1 MDFSSF
7 RKAWELFD
15 ARERRNALIV
25 LGIMIVSAFA
35 TAGMVGSILPF
46 LSVLSDPAL
55 ISENRILAW
64 AYERGGFST
73 DFDFLVAL
81 GVCSI
86 IVIIGSS
93 IVLLINTWV
102 VTRFTQMRMHRI
114 SSRLLEYYLAQ
125 PYEFFLS
132 RHSGDMSTNILSE
145 AERAVRDFIHPAM
158 MLLSSCLTV
167 CAVVAMLMV
176 ANPLVASLTLAIFG
190 LSYGITL
197 LFTRRFVTRMGQF
210 RAEAIE
216 QRYRIAGEVLAGIKD
231 IKLLGRESRYLDRF
245 ESPSLVTAR
254 TQERVAV
261 VAQAPRFVIQMIG
274 FGGMIVLALMLLN
287 PEEFG
292 QRNALAGLLPLLGLL
307 AFAGQRLLPEL
318 QTVYFSLTVLNAGSA
333 ALDRV
338 HSDLCAGSR
347 QALDQAEHSA
357 LRLRKHLS
365 AQHLSYSYPGT
376 RKAGLEQ
383 VTFTIRAGE
392 RIGVV
397 GPSGAGKT
405 TLADVL
411 LGLLQPHDGELRV
424 DGEALTLE
432 NVRAW
437 QRSVGY
443 VPQDIFLTDAS
454 LTENIALGL
463 RFEEIEQDRVERA
476 ARSALLHE
484 FAMSEL
490 PEGYETRI
498 GERGVRLSGGQRQRI
513 GIARALYHDADL
525 ILFDEATSALDNLTE
540 ADVMAAIDALPG
552 DKTVMII
559 AHRLSTVRRCDRI
572 IMLERGRIAGIGSW
586 EELHATSEAF
596 RALSHAA

>member
-1 MDFSSF
+1 MNLRSF

-25 LGIMIVSAFA
+25 LTMMIFSAIA
-35 TAGMVGSILPF
+35 TAAMVGSIFPF
-46 LSVLSDPAL
+46 LSALSDPAL
-55 ISENRILAW
+55 IRNNGVLAW
-64 AYERGGFST
+64 AYLAGGFESE
-73 DFDFLVAL
+73 FNFVVAL
-81 GVCSI
+81 GLGAI
-86 IVIIGSS
+86 AVILVSTLAL
-93 IVLLINTWV
+93 VVNTWA
-102 VTRFTQMRMHRI
+102 VTRFTQKRMHAI
-114 SSRLLEYYLAQ
+114 SHRLLSHYIAQ

-132 RHSGDMSTNILSE
+132 RHSGEMSTNILSE

-158 MLLSSCLTV
+158 MLLSSLLTV
-167 CAVVAMLMV
+167 FAVVGMLMV
-176 ANPLVASLTLAIFG
+176 ADPLVASLTLAIFG
-190 LSYGITL
+190 SIYGGTL
-197 LFTRRFVTRMGQF
+197 LLTRRFVSRMGQL

-216 QRYRIAGEVLAGIKD
+216 QRYRIAGEALAGIKD
-231 IKLLGRESRYLDRF
+231 IKLLGREAHYVDRF
-245 ESPSLVTAR
+245 EVPSLVTAH

-274 FGGMIVLALMLLN
+274 FGGMIVLALLLLS

-338 HSDLCAGSR
+338 HSDLCAGPR
-347 QALDQAEHSA
+347 LVIDRIEHSA
-357 LRLRKHLS
+357 LRLKEHLS
-365 AQHLSYSYPGT
+365 VRHLNYFYPGT
-376 RKAGLEQ
+376 RKVGLEQ
-383 VTFTIRAGE
+383 VSFTIRAGE
-392 RIGVV
+392 RIGIV

-405 TLADVL
+405 TLADIL
-411 LGLLQPHDGELRV
+411 LGLLQPHDGELHV
-424 DGEALTLE
+424 DGQALTLE

-437 QRSVGY
+437 QRSIGY

-484 FAMSEL
+484 FAINEL

-540 ADVMAAIDALPG
+540 ADVMAAIDALSG

-559 AHRLSTVRRCDRI
+559 AHRLSTVKRCDRI
-572 IMLERGRIAGIGSW
+572 IMLERGRVAGIGSW
-586 EELHATSEAF
+586 DELHATSEAF
-596 RALSHAA
+596 RALAYAA